1 MQQQILFLHI
11 LSFKIMAAGKIV
23 ITKMKFKNII
33 EAANTPK
40 ALIGI
45 AGLNMLA
52 ANATAVVLAV
62 TIMALTALFQV
73 YASLFSNVSK
83 ILGLTFSLCL
93 QAS

>member
-1 MQQQILFLHI
+1 
-11 LSFKIMAAGKIV
+11 MAAGKIV
-23 ITKMKFKNII
+23 ITKMKFKKII
-33 EAANTPK
+33 EAAKTPK

-52 ANATAVVLAV
+52 AKATAVVLAV
-62 TIMALTALFQV
+62 TIMARTALFQV
-73 YASLFSNVSK
+73 YASLFSKVSK